1 MDAIELRPN
10 FGAASSLFS
19 PQDLFAN
26 KRAKLG
32 EKKYGAIGR
41 IYTNFL
47 STVTPTTKE
56 EETSTKSD
64 AYQEVQEK
72 HGLTVFAEGIKSCLA
87 EGAKKLRVGGIVS
100 KAAVKFSEAVAV
112 SRPKEEVVVEQA
124 KEVKEEKPVV
134 QAEDTSM
141 SRTRLHEDTM
151 PIYNEQPQTASDLSS
166 RRLDSYLSKGM
177 APTNN
182 DQSLE
187 TLAAKID
194 EINAIKAK
202 ASSLEAEQSELLAE
216 EEEIDRKLTQAFDN
230 ADKDLL
236 SATQSLE
243 KIVASINETQ
253 GRLTEKRRMLE
264 QLNKVT
270 R

>member
-47 STVTPTTKE
+47 STVTTTPKE

-64 AYQEVQEK
+64 AYQDVQQK

-112 SRPKEEVVVEQA
+112 SRPKEEVVVTT
-124 KEVKEEKPVV
+124 EEKIEP
-134 QAEDTSM
+134 QEIEEINEYDDEDTAVISYEELINKGGYF
-141 SRTRLHEDTM
+141 SKLVERQRTDT
-151 PIYNEQPQTASDLSS
+151 
-166 RRLDSYLSKGM
+166 
-177 APTNN
+177 
-182 DQSLE
+182 
-187 TLAAKID
+187 
-194 EINAIKAK
+194 
-202 ASSLEAEQSELLAE
+202 
-216 EEEIDRKLTQAFDN
+216 
-230 ADKDLL
+230 
-236 SATQSLE
+236 
-243 KIVASINETQ
+243 
-253 GRLTEKRRMLE
+253 
-264 QLNKVT
+264 
-270 R
+270 